1 MFRRF
6 SANFAII
13 SIFLDFIVVDAA
25 LLGSAMVRAPLNM
38 LPFLKTV
45 KPVELPAILYILFPL
60 MWVGVLLLFSVYD
73 GRKNL
78 KATSE
83 LGSLTLGSLL
93 ALVSLAGVLYLS
105 YRDVSRF
112 LFLMAAATAYV
123 MMVLWRAAARVVF
136 RKQGLHSKPRKI
148 LILGAGEVGR
158 QIAAE
163 IHAQPLSGLALAG
176 FLDDDEKK
184 LSESENETVLG
195 PLDLT
200 RQTVQ
205 KLNIDDVIIALPL
218 EAHQRMSQIV
228 CELHDLP
235 VRVWVVPDYFSLTL
249 HRAKVDEFAG
259 IPVLDLRAPAL
270 NEYQLMIKRGFD
282 ILLTLLLIPF
292 VLPVMGIIALAIRLN
307 SPGPILYRPRRVGEN
322 GRVFR
327 MYKFRTMVVNADRLL
342 KQVMKVDENGN
353 IIHKAPDDPRITRV
367 GRILRKTS
375 LDELPQLFNV
385 LLGDMSL
392 VGPRPEIPELVE
404 RYNLWQRKR
413 FAVPQGMTGWWQVN
427 GRSDKPMHLN
437 TEADL
442 YYVQHYSIWLDLQIL
457 FKTAWVVVTG
467 KGAY

>member
-6 SANFAII
+6 SVNFAII

-25 LLGSAMVRAPLNM
+25 LLGSALLRAPLNI

-45 KPVELPAILYILFPL
+45 QPVDLPGILYIIFPL

-78 KATSE
+78 KVTSE

-93 ALVSLAGVLYLS
+93 AVVSLAGVLYLS

-112 LFLMAAATAYV
+112 LFLMAAATAYIL
-123 MMVLWRAAARVVF
+123 MVLWRTAARAVF

-163 IHAQPLSGLALAG
+163 IHEQPLSGLTMAG
-176 FLDDDEKK
+176 FLDDDQKK
-184 LSESENETVLG
+184 QAEDETVLG

-200 RQTVQ
+200 REVVQ
-205 KLNIDDVIIALPL
+205 KFDIDDVIIALPL

-228 CELHDLP
+228 CDLHDLP
-235 VRVWVVPDYFSLTL
+235 VRVWVVPDYFSLSL
-249 HRAKVDEFAG
+249 HRAKIDEFAG

-270 NEYQLMIKRGFD
+270 NEYQLMVKRGFD
-282 ILLTLLLIPF
+282 ILLTLLLLPF
-292 VLPVMGIIALAIRLN
+292 VLPLMGIIALAIRLD
-307 SPGPILYRPRRVGEN
+307 SPGPIFYCPKRVGEN
-322 GRVFR
+322 GRIFR
-327 MYKFRTMVVNADRLL
+327 MYKFRTMVENADRLL
-342 KQVMKVDENGN
+342 AQVMKVDENGN
-353 IIHKAPDDPRITRV
+353 IIHKTPDDPRITRI

-392 VGPRPEIPELVE
+392 VGPRPEMPELVE

-413 FAVPQGMTGWWQVN
+413 FAVPQGMTGWWQIN

-442 YYVQHYSIWLDLQIL
+442 YYVQHYSIWLDLEIL